1 MYNVT
6 MVKAIVCAV
15 SAKAERQQEEFNMKN
30 KKFGTRQMVTTA
42 MLCAIL
48 LIMSFTPLGYLNIG
62 PLAISFNMIPV
73 AIGAI
78 ALGPVG
84 GMILGGMFGITSF
97 LQCLGI
103 GGTSAMGVILFEIN
117 PFLAFVQRFVPRL
130 LAGLLAGL
138 VYKGVKKIS
147 IPTVACFATGFSAA
161 LLNTVL
167 FMTALVLLFGS
178 TEYVQG
184 LIGGR
189 NVLLFMCAFVG
200 INAVVEMIAASMIVG
215 VVGKVLSKFL
225 IRR

>member
-1 MYNVT
+1 
-6 MVKAIVCAV
+6 
-15 SAKAERQQEEFNMKN
+15 MKQN
-30 KKFGTRQMVTTA
+30 KFGTRQLVTTA

-48 LIMSFTPLGYLNIG
+48 LLMSFTALGYLNIG

-73 AIGAI
+73 AVAAI

-84 GMILGGMFGITSF
+84 GMILGSLFGITSF
-97 LQCLGI
+97 LQCVGI
-103 GGTSAMGVILFEIN
+103 GGTSGMGVILFGIS

-138 VYKGVKKIS
+138 VFKAINKLGK
-147 IPTVACFATGFSAA
+147 PTVACFVTGFSAA

-167 FMTALVLLFGS
+167 FMSALILLFGR
-178 TEYVQG
+178 TEYIQE

-189 NVLLFMCAFVG
+189 NVILFVCTFVG
-200 INAVVEMIAASMIVG
+200 INAVVEMIATSVIVG
-215 VVGKVLSKFL
+215 AVGRVLSKFL